1 MTEYMATFLGH
12 IKDLV
17 LLENGKWLKGF
28 LADEILP
35 QTESDSSFPGN
46 SGCSEEGGLEGS
58 SLQVI
63 AND

>member
-1 MTEYMATFLGH
+1 MA
-12 IKDLV
+12 
-17 LLENGKWLKGF
+17 KGI